1 MALVWFKPELT
12 SKGESAGNDRRVM
25 RSQQVLWV
33 ALIATFLAASPTL
46 GADHG
51 WSVGGWIDGLLG
63 EQAPD
68 RAGNSLNVPPSS
80 PEQGRRASEPG
91 QERVPASDTAA
102 ATTVPAS
109 RAEIDLSFAPLVK
122 ETAPA
127 VVNVYA
133 ARVVPTRQSPFAN
146 DPFFGQ
152 FFGRRFDDRP
162 RMESA
167 LGSGVII
174 DSSGL
179 VVTNNHVVENADEV
193 KIAFSD
199 GREFET
205 KVLLKDKKVD
215 LAILAI
221 DGAGP
226 FPSLPIADSDELE
239 IGDLVL
245 AIGNPFG
252 IGQTVT
258 TGIVSAL
265 ARNHIGVNDF
275 GFFIQTDAAINPGN
289 SGGALIDM
297 KGRLVGVNTAIFSR
311 SGGSNGIGFAIP
323 SNMVAS
329 FQRAAKAGG
338 RFERPYV
345 GATFASVTPDIA
357 DALGLPRPTGAL
369 VQAVMTDSPAAE
381 AGITV
386 GDVIL
391 SVDGFAINNPDA
403 LGYRLATAGVGRT
416 AKVSV
421 LRGEDRETLDLP
433 LQAAPE
439 NPLRDERS
447 LSGNNPFSGAT
458 VLNLSPR
465 VAEERGLPADK
476 TGVVVVAVER
486 GSLAQ
491 RFGLRPNDILLTIN
505 GDLIAST
512 KSLQEMLKRRSR
524 GWQFE
529 VERDGRRMTQ
539 MVR

>member
-1 MALVWFKPELT
+1 MPDA
-12 SKGESAGNDRRVM
+12 
-25 RSQQVLWV
+25 
-33 ALIATFLAASPTL
+33 IAAETK
-46 GADHG
+46 
-51 WSVGGWIDGLLG
+51 
-63 EQAPD
+63 
-68 RAGNSLNVPPSS
+68 
-80 PEQGRRASEPG
+80 
-91 QERVPASDTAA
+91 
-102 ATTVPAS
+102 TVPRG

-133 ARVVPTRQSPFAN
+133 ARVVPTRRSPFVD

-152 FFGRRFDDRP
+152 FFGHRLDDRP

-174 DSSGL
+174 DPSGL

-205 KVLLKDKKVD
+205 KVLLKDAKVD
-215 LAILAI
+215 LAVLAI
-221 DGAGP
+221 EGPGP
-226 FPSLPIADSDELE
+226 FPSLPVADSDELE

-265 ARNHIGVNDF
+265 ARSHVGVNDF

-357 DALGLPRPTGAL
+357 DALGLSRPTGAL
-369 VQAVMTDSPAAE
+369 VQAVTNDSPAAV

-391 SVDGFAINNPDA
+391 SVDGFAIDNPDA

-416 AKVSV
+416 ARMDV
-421 LRGEDRETLDLP
+421 LRGDERESVELALE
-433 LQAAPE
+433 AAPE
-439 NPLRDERS
+439 IPPRDKRS

-491 RFGLRPNDILLTIN
+491 RFGLRPNDILLALN
-505 GDLIAST
+505 GDLITST
-512 KSLQEMLKRRSR
+512 KSLTEMLKRRYR

-539 MVR
+539 LVR

>member
-1 MALVWFKPELT
+1 
-12 SKGESAGNDRRVM
+12 M
-25 RSQQVLWV
+25 RSQQVFWV
-33 ALIATFLAASPTL
+33 ALIATFLAVSPTL

-51 WSVGGWIDGLLG
+51 WSIGGWISGLLG
-63 EQAPD
+63 GQTTD
-68 RAGNSLNVPPSS
+68 RGGDGRDAQPSS
-80 PEQGRRASEPG
+80 AERDRQASESGQGRV
-91 QERVPASDTAA
+91 VPLSDAVAA
-102 ATTVPAS
+102 ETKTVPES

-133 ARVVPTRQSPFAN
+133 ARVVPIRQSPFAN

-152 FFGRRFDDRP
+152 FFGQRFDNRP

-174 DSSGL
+174 DPSGL

-205 KVLLKDKKVD
+205 KVLLKDAKVD
-215 LAILAI
+215 LAVLAI
-221 DGAGP
+221 DGEGP

-369 VQAVMTDSPAAE
+369 VQALMNDSPAAE

-391 SVDGFAINNPDA
+391 SVDGFAIDNPDA

-416 AKVSV
+416 AKMGV
-421 LRGEDRETLDLP
+421 LRGDERETIELP
-433 LQAAPE
+433 LEAAPE
-439 NPLRDERS
+439 IPPRDERS

-491 RFGLRPNDILLTIN
+491 RFGLRPNDILLTVN
-505 GDLIAST
+505 GDVIAST
-512 KSLQEMLKRRSR
+512 RSLEGMLKRRYR

-539 MVR
+539 LVR